1 MSNYKDIKKCVLKMI
16 KYYKLK
22 IKPEDRVKIIKRLCV
37 YSDMLIFN
45 IVSLV
50 CLIILLNG
58 NKRATEGI
66 LESLKTYIDDRCCVD
81 KKLVIDMDKKC
92 SKPMKG
98 GFTSMPLAYYS
109 NSEQPMYSRNPGFNI
124 SDANLT
130 NGIIRPFIGGS
141 LGGFMLGGCDSVTN
155 CKNMNKIINKKIT
168 SIFKFY
174 KVVSNKMVKEMLV
187 KMFFIYINQLF
198 VCIIKKTKGMLTL
211 SKLNIIIQKT
221 NMMKK

>member
-58 NKRATEGI
+58 NKRATEDI
-66 LESLKTYIDDRCCVD
+66 IESLKTYIDDRCSVD

-92 SKPMKG
+92 SNPMKG
-98 GFTSMPLAYYS
+98 GFMPLAYYS
-109 NSEQPMYSRNPGFNI
+109 NSEQPMYSHNAGLNI
-124 SDANLT
+124 GEANLEY
-130 NGIIRPFIGGS
+130 GIIRPLIGGS

-198 VCIIKKTKGMLTL
+198 VCIVKKTKGMLTL
-211 SKLNIIIQKT
+211 SKLNMIIQKT